1 MTNLVSVL
9 YRELHYQMMKRNPNI
24 SERRLYKTMK
34 KFSVKRRVAINSIA
48 FVIVGAFFIPAMVT
62 GSKIVISSISVAL
75 ASFAFIYS
83 FYVTAVDSSYVIS
96 MGIFDPL
103 KFLPIRVGAYYLS
116 GVLML
121 DVIPAFVIT
130 LPAIIY
136 MLTKAPLLGLMM
148 LGWVCIGTL
157 IGHTLGLIVFTVFG
171 LGVSYRKTRT
181 EFLRSILRI
190 VGVLIFIGAFYVVG
204 SIQNYVTKY
213 GSELSSVFSKYYIA
227 FPFSAASIFH
237 PIQCVGLMAFYSAVF
252 GFVYVKSVN
261 KSWQRILEPKV
272 YATEAKVSEFK
283 AGFGGQMFSLIEKDA
298 RLIMRK
304 TSMAAG
310 FLIPIY
316 IVLPQVFL
324 AVTTGKFPLV
334 EAIILVAVLSI
345 FSVVNADI
353 ILRVEGKEVD
363 FLKTLPITKS
373 KFVTAK
379 AIMTSIVSILS
390 ALAVSIIAVYYNPPS
405 APLLPLAVVMPLNA
419 SLLTMAILFH
429 YPGEEIGVPER
440 GPGMLILLFIVVSA
454 LIGATVLP
462 VIIWRTWSISYVISF
477 VSLPILLIAVRKV

>member
-1 MTNLVSVL
+1 MTNLVSIL

-24 SERRLYKTMK
+24 SERRLYKVMK
-34 KFSVKRRVAINSIA
+34 KFSVKRRVALNSIA
-48 FVIVGAFFIPAMVT
+48 FVFVGAFFLPAIIT
-62 GSKIVISSISVAL
+62 GSKVVISSISVAL

-83 FYVTAVDSSYVIS
+83 FYVTAVDSSYIIS
-96 MGIFDPL
+96 MGVFDPL
-103 KFLPIRVGAYYLS
+103 KFLPIKVGAYYLS

-121 DVIPAFVIT
+121 DIIPAFIIT
-130 LPAIIY
+130 LPAIVF
-136 MLTKAPLLGLMM
+136 MLTTAPLQGLMM

-157 IGHTLGLIVFTVFG
+157 IGHTLGLVVFTVFG

-181 EFLRSILRI
+181 EALRSVLRI
-190 VGVLIFIGAFYVVG
+190 LGILIFIGAFYVVG
-204 SIQNYVTKY
+204 SIQDYVSKY

-227 FPFSAASIFH
+227 FPFSAASLFH
-237 PIQCVGLMAFYSAVF
+237 PVQCIGLLVVYSLVF
-252 GFVYVKSVN
+252 GFIYIKSVN

-272 YATEAKVSEFK
+272 YTSGAKVSEFK

-324 AVTTGKFPLV
+324 AISEGKFPLI
-334 EAIILVAVLSI
+334 EAIILLTVLSI

-353 ILRVEGKEVD
+353 ILRIEGKEVD

-373 KFVTAK
+373 KFVMAK
-379 AIMTSIVSILS
+379 SMMTSIVSILS
-390 ALAVSIIAVYYNPPS
+390 AFAVSIIAVYYNPS
-405 APLLPLAVVMPLNA
+405 AAFLIPLAFVMPLNA

-440 GPGMLILLFIVVSA
+440 GPGMLILLFVVVSA
-454 LIGATVLP
+454 FIGATILP
-462 VIIWRTWSISYVISF
+462 IILWKAWNVSYSIAFI
-477 VSLPILLIAVRKV
+477 SLPILLVAIRKV